1 MKSGGWRLQYNVCIC
16 GHLSVGS
23 AVIIF
28 LHQSGA
34 ICAFSY
40 CLFFIYFI
48 ILEIERWEREKER
61 KKVYMQ
67 CIQTQTMLSS
77 KCNVPIFAVPKIKK
91 RNIYISFGPS
101 FQSSVLSAFEQM
113 TQTQMGD
120 HISLTIYEM
129 EYKYLTFS

>member
-1 MKSGGWRLQYNVCIC
+1 
-16 GHLSVGS
+16 
-23 AVIIF
+23 
-28 LHQSGA
+28 
-34 ICAFSY
+34 
-40 CLFFIYFI
+40 
-48 ILEIERWEREKER
+48 
-61 KKVYMQ
+61 MQ

-77 KCNVPIFAVPKIKK
+77 KCNVPIFAVPKIKKKKK

-120 HISLTIYEM
+120 HISVTIYEM